1 MIVEFN
7 LSEKEL
13 REAVAEYVRKRYDA
27 ECDPKSAHF
36 PTTAETVRIPAQAT
50 AHRFLDRWCRSRSL
64 DLSVRTC
71 EDGRRCLTTR
81 SKIWVFCHA

>member
-27 ECDPKSAHF
+27 ECYPKSAHF
-36 PTTAETVRIPAQAT
+36 
-50 AHRFLDRWCRSRSL
+50 SY
-64 DLSVRTC
+64 
-71 EDGRRCLTTR
+71 DGGDGPYPG
-81 SKIWVFCHA
+81 SGYSASISGSMVPKPVA